1 MKKYL
6 IILIPF
12 LVLFGCKRNLFIIE
26 GSVKNKSQDYLYI
39 SKVDINIPVLIDS
52 SKIDSKGSFRFKIK
66 ASEPDFYQIGYSG
79 VNFANLLAEPGEN
92 IIIDFNSNNLF
103 ENYTVTGSKG
113 SEQMQMLDSKLLETK
128 KKLDSLSILYER
140 ASTEPE
146 FETKGLLLEQAYLEL
161 IKVQRKFNIAFIIS
175 NLSSL
180 ASIKALYQQID
191 DETYVLYNTR
201 DLQYLKIVSDSLKH
215 HFPESKHTKALI
227 SNFEKE
233 MNLFTSRKLQMTAN
247 SLPETILDPELLDI
261 YGRKITLSSLRG
273 KYVLLAFWSA
283 ESRECVADNLQLKEF
298 YKRYNRMGFEIY
310 QINLDEDESAWKN
323 AVRFDELPWIST
335 REDDPSNPRNAR
347 LYNVKNLPANYLYDP
362 EGNIIASNLHGRNLQ
377 IKLNQ
382 IFSN

>member
-6 IILIPF
+6 IL
-12 LVLFGCKRNLFIIE
+12 LVPLLVIFGCKRDLIIIE
-26 GSVKNKSQDYLYI
+26 GSVKNKSQKYFYI

-52 SKIDSKGSFRFKIK
+52 SKINSKGSFRFKIK
-66 ASEPDFYQIGYSG
+66 ATEPDFYQIGYSN
-79 VNFANLLAEPGEN
+79 VNFANLLAEPGER
-92 IIIDFNSNNLF
+92 IIIDFNSSNLF
-103 ENYTVTGSKG
+103 KDYIVMGSKG
-113 SEQMQMLDSKLLETK
+113 SEQMQMLDLKLLESK
-128 KKLDSLSILYER
+128 KKLDSLSILYEK
-140 ASTEPE
+140 ASTEPA
-146 FETKGLLLEQAYLEL
+146 FETKGALLEKAYLEL
-161 IKVQRKFNIAFIIS
+161 IKEQRKFNIAFIIS

-191 DETYVLYNTR
+191 DETYVLYDTR

-215 HFPESKHTKALI
+215 YFPESKHTKALI
-227 SNFEKE
+227 SNFQKE
-233 MNLFTSRKLQMTAN
+233 MSNFTSRKLQMQAN
-247 SLPETILDPELLDI
+247 SLPETKLDPELMDI
-261 YGRKITLSSLRG
+261 NGSIITLSSLRG

-283 ESRECVADNLQLKEF
+283 ESRDCIADNLQLKEF

-310 QINLDEDESAWKN
+310 QINLDEDESVWRN

-335 REDDPSNPRNAR
+335 REDDPSNPKNVRI
-347 LYNVKNLPANYLYDP
+347 YNVKSLPANYLYDP

>member
-161 IKVQRKFNIAFIIS
+161 IKQQRKFNIDFIIS